1 MISNLGFAARTS
13 AAAPSVP
20 EQARGAV
27 SDQLKVALHIAG
39 KHDTVFSCDVLDER
53 SASLTPLQRQWLD
66 RARAA
71 LAGDFGVAVIKAEA
85 NERGGRFEFAQIL
98 HGAQHV
104 AFQRDQ
110 AGRGSE
116 LAVLDSQGAPLV
128 QLTDLLAHTGQT
140 HATTSTSAQTQPEAL
155 RRTSLVQAR
164 VEQSVAVAQSST
176 VLKRNAAAAA
186 ITDDEPARR
195 GFTPVRLKVQ
205 TQQHAL
211 GLPGGVGPMEVR
223 LAKRTRDLHGEN
235 GAPKND
241 AIVANQAP
249 DGSWIRNGDIADKLD
264 GSFIFVRLL
273 DGTRRV
279 GNAVNGQNAHFQLA
293 GRAEEVMYA
302 GRVEFTV
309 GRVSHYDNQSGTY
322 VPPGELCAQAGFDDA
337 RFEDEA
343 LKKT

>member
-1 MISNLGFAARTS
+1 MISSLGSAARTN
-13 AAAPSVP
+13 AVAPSAP

-27 SDQLKVALHIAG
+27 SDQLKVASHIAG
-39 KHDTVFSCDVLDER
+39 KHDTVFSSDVLDQR

-71 LAGDFGVAVIKAEA
+71 LVGDSGVAVIKAEA
-85 NERGGRFEFAQIL
+85 NEHGGRFEFAQIL

-116 LAVLDSQGAPLV
+116 LAVLDARGAPLV
-128 QLTDLLAHTGQT
+128 RLTDLLAHAGQA
-140 HATTSTSAQTQPEAL
+140 HATSLTSAQTPPEAQ
-155 RRTSLVQAR
+155 RRTSLAQAR
-164 VEQSVAVAQSST
+164 VEQSAAQSST
-176 VLKRNAAAAA
+176 ALKRTAEAAA
-186 ITDDEPARR
+186 IADDEPARR

-205 TQQHAL
+205 TQQQAL

-223 LAKRTRDLHGEN
+223 LAKRTRELHGEN
-235 GAPKND
+235 GAPKSD

-249 DGSWIRNGDIADKLD
+249 DGSWIRNGDVTDKLH

-279 GNAVNGQNAHFQLA
+279 GNAGNGQNAHFQLA
-293 GRAEEVMYA
+293 GRAEAVMYA
-302 GRVEFTV
+302 GRVEFTA